1 MGFFTQDN
9 GSLTPSGTQRSDYLG
24 RPIAGT
30 SLDAFL
36 AGASSSPGTY
46 IDQETGRPFTSE
58 RAMREFQWKRAHG
71 QAW

>member
-1 MGFFTQDN
+1 MWPFTQDN
-9 GSLTPSGTQRSDYLG
+9 GSLTPSGTQQTDYLG
-24 RPIAGT
+24 RPVAGT

-46 IDQETGRPFTSE
+46 IDRETGKPFTSE
-58 RAMREFQWKRAHG
+58 LAMREFQWKRAHG

>member
-1 MGFFTQDN
+1 MWPFTQDN
-9 GSLTPSGTQRSDYLG
+9 GSIIPSGTQRTDCFG
-24 RPIAGT
+24 RPVVGT

-46 IDQETGRPFTSE
+46 IDRETGKAFTSE

-71 QAW
+71 QA